1 MVRSAYKLIMI
12 ISKFDSFFNF
22 PVEIWRKLVLIS
34 FSIFFIGAGID
45 HFISQEFY
53 LSIMPPFLPFHIE
66 AVLISGFFEIMGG
79 IGLLTSKFRSKAAWG
94 LLALLISVYPANIYM
109 ALNPDEFI
117 QYPIILLYFRLI
129 LQFIAFY
136 WAYILTTEPFNTSR
150 K

>member
-22 PVEIWRKLVLIS
+22 PVEIWRKLILIS

-45 HFISQEFY
+45 HFNNEEFY

-79 IGLLTSKFRSKAAWG
+79 IGLLTSKFRSKAAWS

-109 ALNPDEFI
+109 AFNPDEFI

-136 WAYILTTEPFNTSR
+136 WAYILTTEPFNPSR

>member
-1 MVRSAYKLIMI
+1 ML
-12 ISKFDSFFNF
+12 ISKFNSFFNF
-22 PVEIWRKLVLIS
+22 PREIWRKLILIS

-45 HFISQEFY
+45 HFNNQEFY

-79 IGLLTSKFRSKAAWG
+79 IGLLISKFRSKAAWG

-109 ALNPDEFI
+109 AFNPDEFI
-117 QYPIILLYFRLI
+117 QYPIILLYLRLV

-136 WAYILTTEPFNTSR
+136 WAFILTTEPFNPS
-150 K
+150 KK

>member
-1 MVRSAYKLIMI
+1 
-12 ISKFDSFFNF
+12 
-22 PVEIWRKLVLIS
+22 
-34 FSIFFIGAGID
+34 
-45 HFISQEFY
+45 
-53 LSIMPPFLPFHIE
+53 MPPFLPFHIE

-136 WAYILTTEPFNTSR
+136 WAYILTTEPFNPSR